1 MASVLVTG
9 IAGFL
14 GKSLAE
20 VLLSR
25 GHDVVGTA
33 HSEVSVRDFEI
44 SVVGSNKIPVYS
56 FDIADSHHSIK
67 RILKSHNIEYVVHSA
82 ALKHVGICEKNPTR
96 AVDVN
101 IIGSRNL
108 ITSCLESN
116 VKNVIGV
123 STDKS
128 INPTCVYGMSKKLME
143 EMLIESGYS
152 VFQGVNFLFS
162 TGSVLDIWD
171 KLMKEN
177 KEILVNASARRYF
190 CVVDD
195 VSNKIVD
202 CLAYKG
208 RFTVDKCYLIS
219 IQDLQV
225 AFSKYHNYWNVNSY
239 KPLEVEKNDEDLPLG
254 NISVESPGSDFI
266 LSLLKQHY
274 ARKNR
279 A

>member
-14 GKSLAE
+14 GKNLAKT
-20 VLLSR
+20 LLNR
-25 GHDVVGTA
+25 GHDVIGTA

-44 SVVGSNKIPVYS
+44 SVSGSSRIPVYS
-56 FDIADSHHSIK
+56 FDIADCQHSIK
-67 RILKSHNIEYVVHSA
+67 RILKNHRVDYVVHSA
-82 ALKHVGICEKNPTR
+82 ALKHVGICENNPTR
-96 AVDVN
+96 AIDVN

-108 ITSCLESN
+108 ITSCLEGN
-116 VKNVIGV
+116 VKNVIGI

-128 INPTCVYGMSKKLME
+128 INPSCVYGMTKKLME

-177 KEILVNASARRYF
+177 KEILVNSSARRYF
-190 CVVDD
+190 CIVDD
-195 VSNKIVD
+195 VSNKIAD
-202 CLAYKG
+202 SLDAKG

-239 KPLEVEKNDEDLPLG
+239 KPLGVEKNDEDLPLG
-254 NISVESPGSDFI
+254 GIKVENPDSEFV
-266 LSLLKQHY
+266 LNLLRQHY
-274 ARKNR
+274 ANRNR